1 MGGNAGPMA
10 VESRPAKFIFKLP
23 RHLGLSLL
31 SSLLFFSRSLAV
43 SALAGTAG
51 TAGRARAW
59 SVSFVHTT
67 VIIFVVVV
75 FVAACRRLSELNT
88 AVFYLFGEIRFIVL
102 GHI

>member
-1 MGGNAGPMA
+1 
-10 VESRPAKFIFKLP
+10 V
-23 RHLGLSLL
+23 
-31 SSLLFFSRSLAV
+31 
-43 SALAGTAG
+43 LAGSAG

-59 SVSFVHTT
+59 SVSVVHAA

-88 AVFYLFGEIRFIVL
+88 AVFYLFGEIRFIVF

>member
-10 VESRPAKFIFKLP
+10 VESRPAKFIFKVP
-23 RHLGLSLL
+23 RHLGLPLL
-31 SSLLFFSRSLAV
+31 SFSRSLAV

-59 SVSFVHTT
+59 SVSFVDTT
-67 VIIFVVVV
+67 VIIFVVV